1 MSKLVAF
8 ISVTLDG
15 VMQAPGGAQ
24 EDPRGGFAYGGWA
37 APYADESMMA
47 KAQEGMANTRALLFG
62 RFTYE
67 AFYSYW
73 PHQRDNPFTEVLNK
87 TQKYVAS
94 TTLTEPLSWMNSTL
108 LGPDV
113 PKAVA
118 ELKEQRG
125 GDIVILGCGELVRS
139 LMPHRLIDEYILLIH
154 PVVLGQGSKLFQEG
168 VPFQELGLA
177 ESVSTSKGVIL
188 ATYRAQ

>member
-1 MSKLVAF
+1 V
-8 ISVTLDG
+8 
-15 VMQAPGGAQ
+15 
-24 EDPRGGFAYGGWA
+24 
-37 APYADESMMA
+37 PYADESMLA
-47 KAQEGMANTRALLFG
+47 KAQEGMSNTRALLFG

-67 AFYSYW
+67 AFHSYW
-73 PHQRDNPFTEVLNK
+73 PHQSDNPFTDVLNK

-94 TTLTEPLSWMNSTL
+94 TTLAEPLPWVNSTL

-118 ELKEQRG
+118 ELKEQPG
-125 GDIVILGCGELVRS
+125 GDIVILGCGELARS

-154 PVVLGQGSKLFQEG
+154 PVVLGQGSKLFQDG
-168 VPFQELGLA
+168 VPFQELTLA
-177 ESVSTSKGVIL
+177 DSVSTSKGVIL